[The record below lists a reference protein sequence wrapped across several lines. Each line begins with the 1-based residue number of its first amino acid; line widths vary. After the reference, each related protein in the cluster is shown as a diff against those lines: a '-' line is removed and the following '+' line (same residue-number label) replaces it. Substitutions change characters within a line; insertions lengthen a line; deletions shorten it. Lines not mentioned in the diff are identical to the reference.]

1 VDRYV
6 FEVTS
11 ATLNVQLA
19 PGSTGEITLSP
30 DNTTR
35 IYLSIMV
42 GPDTIL
48 GAHSV
53 TLSGVSKVAED
64 VGTSVSENVTF
75 TVNVYERADQTTDPG
90 SQSDGNMM
98 MYLIVVIVVVAI
110 VIVLLLVLK
119 KRKSKEGES
128 RGDVPEGTAIAIDI
142 VKPGDEKRTVKATPA
157 GIMDVQANLKAAD
170 GSLVPLTTPPV
181 PAGGALAGGPEP
193 ISPDRLLPKAGGTVD
208 RTDGYGK
215 PRGPFKPG
223 TIVQPG
229 MKAKGPQI
237 TTKPLP
243 SSGVVTPG
251 PQVMEMGE
259 GDLNYKKPGI
269 AQFLADKPSPD
280 KAEVYHSDSGA
291 VWTPDMAAKRT
302 TQESAGAVEMLPKLK
317 KMLDDGVISQEEF
330 DVSKRRLLRKI

>member
-64 VGTSVSENVTF
+64 AGTSVSENVTF
-75 TVNVYERADQTTDPG
+75 TVNVYKRADQTTDPG

-98 MYLIVVIVVVAI
+98 MYLVVIVVVVAI
-110 VIVLLLVLK
+110 VIVLLLILK

-142 VKPGDEKRTVKATPA
+142 VKPGEDKRIVKATPA
-157 GIMDVQANLKAAD
+157 GIMDVQANLRASD
-170 GSLVPLTTPPV
+170 GSLMPLPITPA
-181 PAGGALAGGPEP
+181 PARGQLAGPEP

-208 RTDGYGK
+208 KADDDGK

-223 TIVQPG
+223 TVVHPG
-229 MKAKGPQI
+229 MKAKGPMI
-237 TTKPLP
+237 TTKPMA
-243 SSGVVTPG
+243 STTVVATG
-251 PQVMEMGE
+251 PTVKDTDE
-259 GDLNYKKPGI
+259 GAIEYKRPDM

-280 KAEVYHSDSGA
+280 KADVYHSDSGA

-302 TQESAGAVEMLPKLK
+302 TQESTAAVEMLPKLK

-330 DVSKRRLLRKI
+330 DVSKRRLLRKL